1 MKRFKNIIEINLF
14 KITGRLFWSPDKE
27 KKSIIFIYLLFGIM
41 LSSTSLT
48 AKDVIVGKSGEVQSI
63 QEAIRM
69 AETGDRI
76 FIPGGLYQERN
87 IIIDKTVT
95 IWGEDRPV
103 IDGEN
108 QSSVFIIKANGVI
121 IRGLVIKNAGVS
133 YIEDNAGLLIEDAR
147 DCVIENN
154 DFINNFF
161 AIYLSKSSYCT
172 ISNNRIQGNATRE
185 SSSGNGIHL
194 WYCKNITVEKNYISG
209 HRDGIYFEFVQNGLI
224 RDNQS
229 EQNLRYGLHF
239 MFSDS
244 CKYTSNTFKKNG
256 VGVAVMYTNRV
267 EMTHNTFENN
277 WGSAS
282 FGLLLKEIR
291 DSLIRGNIFYKNSTA
306 LYSEASNR
314 NRIEKNVFTQNGWA
328 LRLMANSM
336 DNQIVHNI
344 FEGNSFDVATN
355 SRQNFNQFNENYWS
369 NYQGYD
375 LDGDGLGDVPYHPVK
390 LFSFLVQKNPPGIVL
405 LKSFF
410 IQMLDMA
417 ENILPVITP
426 ETLVDKNPR
435 MVRHYD

>member
-1 MKRFKNIIEINLF
+1 MIKFNSIIENILF
-14 KITGRLFWSPDKE
+14 RIFGRIFWFSDKD
-27 KKSIIFIYLLFGIM
+27 KRSIIFIHWLLGI
-41 LSSTSLT
+41 LQLSTSLN
-48 AKDVIVGKSGEVQSI
+48 AKEIIVGNSGEVPSI
-63 QEAIRM
+63 TAAIQM
-69 AETGDRI
+69 AESGDRI
-76 FIPGGLYQERN
+76 LITGGLYLERN

-95 IWGEDRPV
+95 IWGKDKPV

-108 QSSVFIIKANGVI
+108 KSSVFIIKANQVV

-133 YIEDNAGLLIEDAR
+133 YIEDHAGVLIEDSG
-147 DCVIENN
+147 DCIIENN
-154 DFINNFF
+154 DFINNYF

-172 ISNNRIQGNATRE
+172 ISNNSIQGNAIRE

-194 WYCKNITVEKNYISG
+194 WYCKNITVEKNYITG

-224 RDNQS
+224 RDNKS
-229 EQNLRYGLHF
+229 EKNLRYGLHF

-244 CKYTSNTFKKNG
+244 CRYTKNTFQDNG

-267 EMTHNTFENN
+267 EMTHNTFKNN
-277 WGSAS
+277 WGAAS

-291 DSLIRGNIFYKNSTA
+291 DSLIRENIFDKNSTA

-328 LRLMANSM
+328 IRLMANSM
-336 DNQIVHNI
+336 DNQIVYNI

-355 SRQNFNQFNENYWS
+355 SHQNFNQFSENYWS

-375 LDGDGLGDVPYHPVK
+375 LNGDGLGDVPYQPVK
-390 LFSFLVQKNPPGIVL
+390 LFSFLVQKNPPGIIL

-417 ENILPVITP
+417 ENILPIITP

-435 MVRHYD
+435 MVRHND

>member
-1 MKRFKNIIEINLF
+1 MVEFKIIIENIFFRIFQRLLWSSNKD
-14 KITGRLFWSPDKE
+14 KIP
-27 KKSIIFIYLLFGIM
+27 IIFIHWMLGIILL
-41 LSSTSLT
+41 STSIT
-48 AKDVIVGKSGEVQSI
+48 AKEIIVGNSEEVQSI
-63 QEAIRM
+63 TAAIQM
-69 AETGDRI
+69 AETGDSILIRD
-76 FIPGGLYQERN
+76 GLYLERSM
-87 IIIDKTVT
+87 IIDKTLT
-95 IWGEDRPV
+95 IWGKDRPV
-103 IDGEN
+103 IDAEN
-108 QSSVFIIKANGVI
+108 KSSVFIIKANRVV

-133 YIEDNAGLLIEDAR
+133 HIEDHAGLLIEDSQ
-147 DCVIENN
+147 DCIIENN
-154 DFINNFF
+154 DFINNYF

-224 RDNQS
+224 TDNRS
-229 EQNLRYGLHF
+229 EKNLRYGLHF

-244 CKYTSNTFKKNG
+244 CKYTKNTFQNNG

-277 WGSAS
+277 WGAAS

-291 DSLIRGNIFYKNSTA
+291 DSLIRENIFYKNSTA

-314 NRIEKNVFTQNGWA
+314 NRIEKNNFTQNGWA

-355 SRQNFNQFNENYWS
+355 SHQNFNQFNENYWS

-375 LDGDGLGDVPYHPVK
+375 LNRDGLGDVPYHPVK
-390 LFSFLVQKNPPGIVL
+390 LFSFLVQKNPPGIIL

-417 ENILPVITP
+417 ENVLPVITP

-435 MVRHYD
+435 MVRHND

>member
-1 MKRFKNIIEINLF
+1 MIRCKSIFENNYFRIIGQIFHNSD
-14 KITGRLFWSPDKE
+14 KDKTPRLFME
-27 KKSIIFIYLLFGIM
+27 VLLGIM
-41 LSSTSLT
+41 LLSTSII
-48 AKDVIVGKSGEVQSI
+48 AKEIIVGNSGEFQTIRDAI
-63 QEAIRM
+63 QM
-69 AETGDRI
+69 AESGDRI
-76 FIPGGLYQERN
+76 FIAGGLYLERN
-87 IIIDKTVT
+87 IIIDKTLT
-95 IWGEDRPV
+95 IWGEERPI

-108 QSSVFIIKANGVI
+108 KSSVFIIKANQVV
-121 IRGLVIKNAGVS
+121 IRGLVIKNAGGS
-133 YIEDNAGLLIEDAR
+133 YIEDNAGLLIENSR
-147 DCVIENN
+147 DCIIENN
-154 DFINNFF
+154 DFVNNFF

-194 WYCKNITVEKNYISG
+194 WNCQDIIVENNFITG
-209 HRDGIYFEFVQNGLI
+209 HRDGIYFEFVHNGLI
-224 RDNQS
+224 RDNKS
-229 EQNLRYGLHF
+229 EKNIRYGLHF

-244 CKYTSNTFKKNG
+244 CKYTENIFQNNG

-291 DSLIRGNIFYKNSTA
+291 DSLIRENIFYKNSTA

-314 NRIEKNVFTQNGWA
+314 NQIEKNVFTQNGWA
-328 LRLMANSM
+328 IRLMANSM
-336 DNQIVHNI
+336 DNQIFHNI

-375 LDGDGLGDVPYHPVK
+375 LNGDGLGDIPYHPVN
-390 LFSFLVQKNPPGIVL
+390 LFSFLVQKNPPGIIL

-410 IQMLDMA
+410 IQILDIA
-417 ENILPVITP
+417 ENILPVIIP